1 MESVVRKLSLL
12 ISQRPLRVALL
23 VLLTAVV
30 VTKTRSTGAATIEAI
45 RGKNYGLTAKH
56 GPWMIMVT
64 SLWGNTPEQ
73 EQQAEKAAQELVFQL
88 RRKGIPAYTYRQDD
102 KIERIDSTDRQGRRS
117 QRRVTAQHGMIAV
130 LAGNYR
136 NADDK
141 VAQQTLKYIKKFK
154 PVVNVEWQGQSL
166 EVPLVLESAFLAPN
180 PVLSPEEFAKNNR
193 DPLIVKLNSNVEH
206 SLLENKGKYTLVEA
220 SFNGQSSIKPTKF
233 EQFDRLLTNKA
244 KISLDNAARESWELM
259 TTMRKQGIEAYLY
272 HDRYRSIVTV
282 GSFMSDKD
290 PRISQLIENFR
301 AKETMNPQ
309 TKQMV
314 LTAECIQI
322 PGRTKGGPPLKGWMM
337 DPYPKLMAVP

>member
-1 MESVVRKLSLL
+1 MESVVRKLSLFV
-12 ISQRPLRVALL
+12 SFRSVCSALL
-23 VLLTAVV
+23 VISAVATV
-30 VTKTRSTGAATIEAI
+30 ATTRPAHAAPIEAI

-88 RRKGIPAYTYRQDD
+88 RRKGIPAYTYRQED
-102 KIERIDSTDRQGRRS
+102 KIEKIESTDRQGRRS
-117 QRRVTAQHGMIAV
+117 HRQVTSQHGMIAV

-154 PVVNVEWQGQSL
+154 PNVDVEWQGKPLQ
-166 EVPLVLESAFLAPN
+166 VPLVLDSAFLAPN
-180 PVLSPEEFAKNNR
+180 PVLSPEEFARKNR
-193 DPLIVKLNSNVEH
+193 DPLIIKLNSNVEH
-206 SLLENKGKYTLVEA
+206 SLFENKGKYTLVVA

-233 EQFDRLLTNKA
+233 EQFDRLLSNKA

-259 TTMRKQGIEAYLY
+259 TTMRKQGLEAYLY

-290 PRISQLIENFR
+290 PRIAKLIENFR

-322 PGRTKGGPPLKGWMM
+322 PGKMKGAPPLKGWMM
-337 DPYPKLMAVP
+337 DPYPKLMEVP

>member
-1 MESVVRKLSLL
+1 MESVVRIFSIA
-12 ISQRPLRVALL
+12 ISIRPFDAALL
-23 VLLTAVV
+23 VILTASAVA
-30 VTKTRSTGAATIEAI
+30 TTQTADAAPIEAI
-45 RGKNYGLTAKH
+45 RGKDYGLTAKH

-73 EQQAEKAAQELVFQL
+73 EQQAEKAAKELVFQL
-88 RRKGIPAYTYRQDD
+88 RKKGIPAYVYRQDD
-102 KIERIDSTDRQGRRS
+102 KIEKIDSTDRQGRRS

-141 VAQQTLKYIKKFK
+141 VAQQTLKYVKKFNPK
-154 PVVNVEWQGQSL
+154 VDVEWQGKPLQ
-166 EVPLVLESAFLAPN
+166 VPLVLDSAFLAPN

-193 DPLIVKLNSNVEH
+193 DPLIIKLNSNVEH
-206 SLLENKGKYTLVEA
+206 SLLANKGKYTLVVA
-220 SFNGQSSIKPTKF
+220 SFNGQSSIKPTRF

-282 GSFMSDKD
+282 GSFKSDKD
-290 PRISQLIENFR
+290 PRIAQLIENFR

-322 PGRTKGGPPLKGWMM
+322 PGKTKGGPPLKGWIM
-337 DPYPKLMAVP
+337 DPYPKLLAVP

>member
-1 MESVVRKLSLL
+1 VRIFSIA
-12 ISQRPLRVALL
+12 ISIRSFRAALL
-23 VLLTAVV
+23 ALLTASVV
-30 VTKTRSTGAATIEAI
+30 ATTHTADAAPIEAI
-45 RGKNYGLTAKH
+45 RGKEYGLTAKH

-73 EQQAEKAAQELVFQL
+73 EQQAEKAARELVFQL
-88 RRKGIPAYTYRQDD
+88 RTKGIPAYVYRQDD
-102 KIERIDSTDRQGRRS
+102 KIEKIESTDRQGHRS
-117 QRRVTAQHGMIAV
+117 HRQVTAQHGMIAV

-141 VAQQTLKYIKKFK
+141 VAQQTLKYVKKFNPK
-154 PVVNVEWQGQSL
+154 VDVEWQGKPLQ
-166 EVPLVLESAFLAPN
+166 VPLVLDSAFLAPN
-180 PVLSPEEFAKNNR
+180 PVLSPEEFARKNR
-193 DPLIVKLNSNVEH
+193 DPLIIKLNSNVEH
-206 SLLENKGKYTLVEA
+206 SLFENKGKYTLVVA
-220 SFNGQSSIKPTKF
+220 SFNGQSSIKPTRF
-233 EQFDRLLTNKA
+233 EQFDRLLSNKA

-282 GSFMSDKD
+282 GSFKSNKD
-290 PRISQLIENFR
+290 PRIAQLIENFR

-322 PGRTKGGPPLKGWMM
+322 PGKAKGAPPLKGWMM
-337 DPYPKLMAVP
+337 DPYPKLMEVP